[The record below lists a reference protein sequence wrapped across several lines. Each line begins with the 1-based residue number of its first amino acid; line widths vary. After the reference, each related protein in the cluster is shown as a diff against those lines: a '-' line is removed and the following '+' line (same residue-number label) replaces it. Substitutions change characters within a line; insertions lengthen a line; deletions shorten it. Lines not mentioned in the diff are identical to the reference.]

1 MLSLFAQDMQSSD
14 GLSSLFSNNT
24 LIFWGAIAAI
34 VIVPSALH
42 YWAKVR
48 ANEARA
54 ALVQDLAARGMTPD
68 EIREVLNASKL
79 DKDNP

>member
-1 MLSLFAQDMQSSD
+1 MLSLFAQATQSTN
-14 GLSSLFSNNT
+14 GLSNLLSNNQ

-48 ANEARA
+48 ANESKA

-68 EIREVLNASKL
+68 EIQAILKASKL
-79 DKDNP
+79 DKDCA

>member
-1 MLSLFAQDMQSSD
+1 MLTLFAQTAESN
-14 GLSSLFSNNT
+14 GLSGLFSNST

-48 ANEARA
+48 ANEARV

-68 EIREVLNASKL
+68 EIQAILKATKL
-79 DKDNP
+79 DKNDV